1 MKKFLGYYIIGANTL
16 EDAQNEKGLM
26 LWSQVKPGPV
36 RRFLNRVL
44 LGIYWID
51 KERINGATAKTNPD
65 VQLNK
70 VRWSKQNKSEIKG

>member
-1 MKKFLGYYIIGANTL
+1 MKKFVGYYIMGASTL
-16 EDAQNEKGLM
+16 EDAKNEKGLM
-26 LWSQVKPGPV
+26 LWSQVKPGAM

-51 KERINGATAKTNPD
+51 KERVNGATAKSNPD

-70 VRWSKQNKSEIKG
+70 VRWSRQPKGEIKG